1 LARETLSISGTN
13 WLGGEPGAPSVP
25 VAADAKI
32 RSTTAPKPAKFLR
45 TAADTAQVTLAE
57 PEYGVAAG
65 QACVLYRGTRVLGGG
80 WIAREN

>member
-1 LARETLSISGTN
+1 MGRLKEFLCILPGTG
-13 WLGGEPGAPSVP
+13 L
-25 VAADAKI
+25 KI
-32 RSTTAPKPAKFLR
+32 RSTTASKPAQFLR

-80 WIAREN
+80 WIAREH